1 MGAVGGP
8 RRAPPPL
15 AGMGGVP
22 DAAWL
27 PLFLA
32 PLQELSTILRYKL
45 NPIIIVRGEGACK
58 NLADALHTN

>member
-1 MGAVGGP
+1 
-8 RRAPPPL
+8 
-15 AGMGGVP
+15 MGGVP